1 MPDLEA
7 ERPSKLSLILN
18 TVVLVLLT
26 FLSVLAGVFQNRKLL
41 TFRHQVCKS
50 YPLPQVCRPAARR
63 FP

>member
-7 ERPSKLSLILN
+7 GRPSRLSLILN

-26 FLSVLAGVFQNRKLL
+26 LLSALAGFLQNRKLL
-41 TFRHQVCKS
+41 TFTHQVCKS
-50 YPLPQVCRPAARR
+50 YPLPEVCRPATQR